1 LKKEIPVPKG
11 LTERQI
17 YLAKAFV
24 KERHETGI
32 SIADFC
38 KNHGISLK
46 TWYEWLKD
54 DVFESYLTALGGSII
69 SDDERQAYQ
78 QVKKKIMQMATKQNA
93 SVREIELFLN
103 TFSYVVEA
111 EKQERMKELG
121 IVPAHEK
128 ANEKTLEEKKAILVS
143 RLKGDAEK

>member
-1 LKKEIPVPKG
+1 VKKEIPVPNK
-11 LTERQI
+11 LTEQQVN
-17 YLAKAFV
+17 LAKAFV

-32 SIADFC
+32 SVADFC
-38 KNHGISLK
+38 RNHGISTK
-46 TWYEWLKD
+46 TWYEWMKD
-54 DVFESYLTALGGSII
+54 EVFESYLKALGGSII
-69 SDDERQAYQ
+69 TDDEREAYQ
-78 QVKKKIMQMATKQNA
+78 QVKKKIMQMATKPTA

-128 ANEKTLEEKKAILVS
+128 ANEKTIEEKKAILIS
-143 RLKGDAEK
+143 RLKGDAE

>member
-1 LKKEIPVPKG
+1 MVKKEVPVPKG
-11 LTERQI
+11 VTEQQVR
-17 YLAKAFV
+17 LAKAFV
-24 KERHETGI
+24 QERYETGI

-38 KNHGISLK
+38 RNNGISTK
-46 TWYEWLKD
+46 TWYEWMKD
-54 DVFESYLTALGGSII
+54 EVFESYLKALGGSII

-78 QVKKKIMQMATKQNA
+78 QVKKKIMEMATKPTA

-103 TFSYVVEA
+103 TFSYIVDA

-128 ANEKTLEEKKAILVS
+128 ASEKTIEEKKMILLQ
-143 RLKGDAEK
+143 RLKGDAE